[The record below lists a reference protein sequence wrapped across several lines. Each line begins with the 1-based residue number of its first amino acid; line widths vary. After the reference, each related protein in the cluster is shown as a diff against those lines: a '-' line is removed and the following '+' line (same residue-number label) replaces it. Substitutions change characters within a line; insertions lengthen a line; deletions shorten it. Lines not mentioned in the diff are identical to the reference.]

1 MTAMD
6 HSPSLLPNL
15 PAQTAMRAA
24 WACWLVLLV
33 LPFLF
38 FIYVLWTLM
47 GAEENVG
54 ASSIHSGQGWFLT
67 SMIYLIVAVPL
78 SFFGRSWLFKAYWTG
93 KPVEPRKYLLGM
105 LTMWL
110 TLEIGGLFALA
121 GCLVDHKI
129 LPNLLPA
136 LVAFMFFTTL
146 WPSGRAMTR
155 TTGHLEDP
163 QLYEEPR

>member
-1 MTAMD
+1 MTRIDYHA
-6 HSPSLLPNL
+6 SVLPNV
-15 PAQTAMRAA
+15 AAASAMRMA
-24 WACWLVLLV
+24 WSCWLFLLV

-47 GAEENVG
+47 GQETG
-54 ASSIHSGQGWFLT
+54 APPARSGQGWFLM
-67 SMIYLIVAVPL
+67 SMLYLIVAVPL

-93 KPVEPRKYLLGM
+93 KPVEPKKYVMGM

-110 TLEIGGLFALA
+110 TLEAGGLLALA
-121 GCLVDHKI
+121 GCLVDKKL

-155 TTGHLEDP
+155 TTGASEDHGV
-163 QLYEEPR
+163 YEEPR